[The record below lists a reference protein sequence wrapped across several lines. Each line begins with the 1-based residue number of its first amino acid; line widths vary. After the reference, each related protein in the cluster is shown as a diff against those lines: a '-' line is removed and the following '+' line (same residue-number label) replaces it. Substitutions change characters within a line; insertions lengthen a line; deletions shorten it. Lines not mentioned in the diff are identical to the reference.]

1 MNIDEKSLKKG
12 FKPADVILEELRA
25 IYDERGRQYKAN
37 YTLIGDVLEN
47 LFPNGV
53 HLRTAEDHNK
63 WHLYLMALVKATRL
77 ANTGLQHKDSALDMA
92 LYTAML
98 AGFCK

>member
-1 MNIDEKSLKKG
+1 MKT
-12 FKPADVILEELRA
+12 ADKILGEMLE

-37 YTLIGDVLEN
+37 YTLIGDVLAT

-53 HLRTAEDHNK
+53 QLKTAEDHNK

-77 ANTGLQHKDSALDMA
+77 ANTGLEHKDSALDMA

-98 AGFCK
+98 AGFMK